1 MSKTPPAGH
10 ILGHVPHAK
19 SLGLHLQA
27 ANKEGAT
34 GYVPY
39 AVHLAGNP
47 ETGVLH
53 GGVVTA
59 LLDNICGIAV
69 AAALGTFRSIATLDL
84 RIDYMRAA
92 VPGETLYA
100 HAECFKITRAIAFVR
115 GTAYHDDKADPV
127 ATCVASFMIDAND
140 KGVVAPPPMGR

>member
-1 MSKTPPAGH
+1 MSKTPPDGH
-10 ILGHVPHAK
+10 ILGHVPHAR
-19 SLGLHLQA
+19 SLGLHLQSA
-27 ANKEGAT
+27 TRDGAT

-39 AVHLAGNP
+39 AAHLSGNP

-92 VPGETLYA
+92 TPGETVFA
-100 HAECFKITRAIAFVR
+100 RAECFKITRSIAFVR
-115 GTAYHDDKADPV
+115 GTAYHSDSSDPV
-127 ATCVASFMIDAND
+127 ATCVASFMIDANER
-140 KGVVAPPPMGR
+140 GVMSPPKAER

>member
-1 MSKTPPAGH
+1 MSKIPPAGQ
-10 ILGHVPHAK
+10 ILGHVPHAR
-19 SLGLHLQA
+19 SLGLHLQS
-27 ANKEGAT
+27 ANKDGAIA
-34 GYVPY
+34 YVPY
-39 AVHLAGNP
+39 GVHLAGNP
-47 ETGVLH
+47 DTGVLH

-59 LLDNICGIAV
+59 LLDNVCGIAV

-92 VPGETLYA
+92 VPGETLFA

-127 ATCVASFMIDAND
+127 ATCAASFMIDANER
-140 KGVVAPPPMGR
+140 GAMAPPPAGQ

>member
-1 MSKTPPAGH
+1 MSNRNPEGH

-19 SLGLHLQA
+19 SLGLHLQSA
-27 ANKEGAT
+27 TKEGAT
-34 GYVPY
+34 AFIPY
-39 AVHLAGNP
+39 AAHLAGNP

-59 LLDNICGIAV
+59 LLDNVCGIAV

-92 VPGETLYA
+92 VPHETLFA
-100 HAECFKITRAIAFVR
+100 HAECFKLTRSIAFVR

-127 ATCVASFMIDAND
+127 ATCVASFMLDANEQ
-140 KGVVAPPPMGR
+140 GVMAPPKAGA